1 MFSFLISNTIFIL
14 VICFTELVDQEEPK
28 EIMGRVILAILGLYS
43 TIMIIV
49 IFWYGF
55 GVIE

>member
-1 MFSFLISNTIFIL
+1 MFSFLISNNIFIL

-43 TIMIIV
+43 TLMIIV
-49 IFWYGF
+49 IIWYGF